1 LVVLKPNGFQ
11 TAEHAYQL
19 AVDGSAV
26 RRSRFSMVLELVGS
40 EAGLWK
46 IQVLAG
52 DAIIG
57 DFSIE
62 VRLPAQN

>member
-1 LVVLKPNGFQ
+1 V
-11 TAEHAYQL
+11 EL
-19 AVDGSAV
+19 A
-26 RRSRFSMVLELVGS
+26 GS

-52 DAIIG
+52 DATIG

-62 VRLPAQN
+62 VRLPLQD